1 MTLTEPA
8 SPPYQPVVT
17 PLRANCAN
25 RADRA
30 DRVNAEPKDRDS
42 ELAAY
47 LLGRLLRIESDAD
60 RRVETSLNPS
70 EQVGGDIIVTAHSS
84 DGRLYLLLG
93 DAVGH
98 GLAAALNAIP
108 VVETFRAMAHKGY
121 AVATI
126 MVEIDRKL
134 ASYFPPDRF
143 VAVAVAAIDFRS
155 CRMEFANAGLPPAWL
170 LDRGGRV
177 LLQLPSR
184 QPPLGISAF
193 DISAGVEYLGFPDS
207 GQLLLVSDGLLEA
220 ENPQGQAFGP
230 DRLAAILRASR
241 REHRFTAVLHA
252 VDRHGEG
259 RSAHDDASLVLV
271 HLDKQLDE
279 LGSATAADPA
289 MSFPAEG
296 TAVPL
301 ASVEFCFN
309 EEILK
314 VGDCVPR
321 VVTAVSALL
330 GRPLCLQ
337 QIEVVLTELFQNA
350 LDHGLLGLGMAADDW
365 PGGYEAYVG
374 ERARRLSGLRSGTIR
389 VRLSSRKRID
399 GIERV
404 MEVEDTG
411 PGFDPVGVAVASAR
425 HGGIARI
432 RRLAKGV
439 QYHDNGNRVEVVI

>member
-1 MTLTEPA
+1 MTLTELAPPLRPA
-8 SPPYQPVVT
+8 VT
-17 PLRANCAN
+17 PVRAHAQ
-25 RADRA
+25 
-30 DRVNAEPKDRDS
+30 PKDPDS

-47 LLGRLLRIESDAD
+47 LLGRLLRIEPDAD
-60 RRVETSLNPS
+60 ARVETSLNPS
-70 EQVGGDIIVTAHSS
+70 ERVGGDIIVTAHSS

-108 VVETFRAMAHKGY
+108 VVETFRAMAQKGY

-126 MVEIDRKL
+126 MLEIDRKL

-184 QPPLGISAF
+184 QPPLGIGAF
-193 DISAGVEYLGFPDS
+193 DISAGVEYLGFPD
-207 GQLLLVSDGLLEA
+207 GAQLLLVSDGLLEA

-279 LGSATAADPA
+279 LGSATAADLVMPV
-289 MSFPAEG
+289 PTEG
-296 TAVPL
+296 AVLPL
-301 ASVEFCFN
+301 ASVEFVLDAAL
-309 EEILK
+309 LK
-314 VGDCVPR
+314 TGDCVPR
-321 VVTAVSALL
+321 LVTAVSALL
-330 GRPLCLQ
+330 GRALCLQ

-365 PGGYEAYVG
+365 PGGYEVYVR

-411 PGFDPVGVAVASAR
+411 PGFDLGGVGIASTR

-439 QYHDNGNRVEVVI
+439 QYHGNGNRVEVVI